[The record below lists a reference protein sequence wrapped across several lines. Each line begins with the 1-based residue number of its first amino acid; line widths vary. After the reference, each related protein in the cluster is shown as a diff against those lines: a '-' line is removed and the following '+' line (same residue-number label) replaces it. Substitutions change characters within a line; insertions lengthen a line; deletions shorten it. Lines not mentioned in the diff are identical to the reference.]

1 MLEVPQALLE
11 ERRRTGANKR
21 DEMWEGVLHM
31 VPPPSSG
38 HQAFGTDLLLA
49 VAPLAKTR
57 GLRPFYE
64 TGVFRPGSSDR
75 DYRVPD
81 LVFARPEQVTPR
93 GVEGACELV
102 IELVSPG
109 DETYDKL
116 PFYAEV
122 GVREVL
128 VIDPVSRAVELFALR
143 GGKLHV
149 VMPGQEGAVR
159 SAVLE
164 VTFVAVPGPRLRLTW
179 ADGAIDI

>member
-1 MLEVPQALLE
+1 MLDAPVALLE

-31 VPPPSSG
+31 VPPPSSE
-38 HQAFGTDLLLA
+38 HQAFGTDLLL
-49 VAPLAKTR
+49 VIAPLAKAR
-57 GLRPFYE
+57 GLRPLYE

-81 LVFARPEQVTPR
+81 LVFARPEQVVAR

-128 VIDPVSRAVELFALR
+128 VIDPRARTVELFALR
-143 GGKLHV
+143 GGKLHA
-149 VMPGQEGAVR
+149 VMPLEGGGVR
-159 SAVLE
+159 SDVLQ
-164 VTFVAVPGPRLRLTW
+164 VTFTAIPGPKLSLTW
-179 ADGAIDI
+179 TGGASEV

>member
-1 MLEVPQALLE
+1 MLEVPEGLLE
-11 ERRRTGANKR
+11 ERRRTGAAKR

-31 VPPPSSG
+31 VPPPSSE

-49 VAPLAKTR
+49 VAPLAKAR

-64 TGVFRPGSSDR
+64 TGVFRPGSVER

-81 LVFARPEQVTPR
+81 LVFARPEQVVAR

-102 IELVSPG
+102 VELVSPG
-109 DETYDKL
+109 DETYEKL

-128 VIDPVSRAVELFALR
+128 VIDPAARAVELFALR
-143 GGKLHV
+143 GGKLHA
-149 VMPGQEGAVR
+149 VMPLDGGGVR

-164 VTFVAVPGPRLRLTW
+164 VTFTAVPGPRLRLTW
-179 ADGAIDI
+179 CQGTTEI